1 MSNSLPPLHIT
12 VGVSRLLQIFLLATH
27 SLSGLIVLFLP
38 HTAGW
43 VKTLLLLLV
52 VASLQYYWRLHIQ
65 RKAKH
70 SVLAIGFYEPNT
82 ARLYTPYDAQFVNLD
97 DSSFISAYCMVLN
110 WRNQANK
117 LHTLI
122 LFRDSIAPVLWREL
136 YIRLRFA

>member
-1 MSNSLPPLHIT
+1 MSNPLPPLH
-12 VGVSRLLQIFLLATH
+12 VQAEVSRLLQGFLLSTH
-27 SLSGLIVLFLP
+27 SLSGLIILFLP

-52 VASLQYYWRLHIQ
+52 LASLQYYWRLHIQ
-65 RKAKH
+65 RKAKR
-70 SVLAIGFYEPNT
+70 SVLSLSLYEPNT
-82 ARLYTPYDAQFVNLD
+82 ARLYTSQGAQFVSLD

-110 WRNQANK
+110 WRTQANK

-122 LFRDSIAPVLWREL
+122 LFRDSIAPSLWREL